1 MKFDSILMTIL
12 LSVPYLIILI
22 QRNFHF
28 DEIPADLILQILN
41 GLLLTRLYSFYHQ
54 SKNPVASEQDKTI
67 IPEHKNTT
75 YQNTTYQNTPL
86 LDLILNL
93 FKEDLHRK

>member
-1 MKFDSILMTIL
+1 MTTL

-22 QRNFHF
+22 QRNFQF
-28 DEIPADLILQILN
+28 DGIPADLILQILN
-41 GLLLTRLYSFYHQ
+41 GLLLTRLYSFYQQ
-54 SKNPVASEQDKTI
+54 SNNPLPPEQDRALTLD
-67 IPEHKNTT
+67 HKNI
-75 YQNTTYQNTPL
+75 TYQNTPL